1 MGTVRFFSLACL
13 ASVVFVGVSP
23 AAGATWWNSQWR
35 YQRELTIPKAD
46 PTKLPGSDIATVT
59 FPTGGMTKPDASDIR
74 VATESRKETPC
85 RVLMA
90 GPGDQVRLAFA
101 IVPGVTK
108 YYAYYGNPK
117 ALPRKKL
124 DIRRGVLL
132 ETWAYKGGIPRTL
145 AKAKT
150 VFDRVQTLV
159 GRNFQSRIF
168 LGFNPFGPASGIASI
183 FTGYVNCTKSG
194 SYTFAC
200 MSRNASFLLVD
211 DKLLLDNGGTKSP
224 NRRVYKTRK
233 VNLSPG
239 LHKLT
244 FLHVNGFGDP
254 VAVVAWQGPGENR
267 LVPVP
272 PGAFAPVV
280 AAKAGPM
287 RRYGTALDI
296 DFIPEHVNEAFMNN
310 RYFQRYRFEALT
322 TGTPGRSVAFTWDFG
337 DGQKST
343 RGQVDHVYLVGGQYT
358 VTLSAK
364 TRLGELKRTNR
375 IYVTRDWEKVT
386 RSGLDSVKTHAK
398 IVAGYDLTAMSGA
411 ALAMATDL
419 FKRAGDTDSI
429 LRAGHAFV
437 ALNAAD
443 RKEIEFVVPF
453 YATALVGV
461 DAPDRAVAALLKG
474 AGMNKSAATR
484 AMLTV
489 QAGRIALDSLNDTA
503 RAQQLFS
510 DVTKKYAVLTTSKAV
525 REARIG
531 MGDVWRARGDYD
543 RAVKAYAAAR
553 GRSDIKAGRAPI
565 VKGDLARHVE
575 DYLRKR
581 DLLSAEQYLG
591 KWEDTFP
598 EDKLEGYWSTMAVR
612 LAMVR
617 KQYAAA
623 VREIEVLVR
632 VHPGSNYAAELLMMS
647 VDLYGKLREP
657 TKAKAA
663 LRRIAEK
670 YPESPLAA
678 VAARKLG
685 ERIEPEAPDRTNQ
698 PAPPSKEGKKPPKG
712 G

>member
-1 MGTVRFFSLACL
+1 MGRARFFSLTCL
-13 ASVVFVGVSP
+13 VSAVLAGASP
-23 AAGATWWNSQWR
+23 AAGATWWNSQWL
-35 YQRELTIPKAD
+35 YQRELTIP
-46 PTKLPGSDIATVT
+46 PTPPTNLPGSDIAVAA
-59 FPTGGMTKPDASDIR
+59 FPTGGMMKPDASDIR
-74 VATESRKETPC
+74 VATDGRKETPC

-90 GPGDQVRLAFA
+90 GPGDEVRLAFA
-101 IVPGVTK
+101 VVPGVTK
-108 YYAYYGNPK
+108 YHAYYGNPK
-117 ALPRKKL
+117 APPRKKL

-132 ETWAYKGGIPRTL
+132 ETWAYSGGIPKTL
-145 AKAKT
+145 EKART
-150 VFDRVQTLV
+150 VFDQAKKLV
-159 GRNFQSRIF
+159 GRDFQSRIF
-168 LGFNPFGPASGIASI
+168 LGFNPFGPASGVANL
-183 FTGYVNCTKSG
+183 FTGYVNCTKGG

-211 DKLLLDNGGTKSP
+211 DKLLLNNGGARSP
-224 NRRVYKTRK
+224 NRRVYKTGK
-233 VNLSPG
+233 VDLSPG

-254 VAVVAWQGPGENR
+254 VAVVAWQPPGESR
-267 LVPVP
+267 LAVVP
-272 PGAFAPVV
+272 PTAFAPVIQ
-280 AAKAGPM
+280 AKAGPM

-296 DFIPEHVNEAFMNN
+296 DFIPEHVNEAFVNN

-322 TGTPGRSVAFTWDFG
+322 TGTPGRSVEFTWDFG
-337 DGQKST
+337 DGQKSNKA
-343 RGQVDHVYLVGGQYT
+343 QVDHVYLVGGQVT

-375 IYVTRDWEKVT
+375 IFVTRDWEKLT
-386 RSGLDSVKTHAK
+386 RSSLDSVKTHTQ
-398 IVAGYDLTAMSGA
+398 IVAGYDLTAMNGA
-411 ALAMATDL
+411 TLAVATDL
-419 FKRAGDTDSI
+419 FKRAGDTDSL

-437 ALNAAD
+437 SLTAAD
-443 RKEIEFVVPF
+443 RKEIEFVVPL
-453 YATALVGV
+453 YAEALVGV

-474 AGMNKSAATR
+474 AAMNKSPATR
-484 AMLTV
+484 AMLSV
-489 QAGRIALDSLNDTA
+489 QAGRVALDRLNDTA
-503 RAQQLFS
+503 RAQQIFS
-510 DVTKKYAVLTTSKAV
+510 DVIKKYAVLTTSKDV
-525 REARIG
+525 RQARIG

-543 RAVKAYAAAR
+543 RAVQAYAAAR

-581 DLLSAEQYLG
+581 DLLSAEEYLG

-612 LAMVR
+612 LAMTR

-623 VREIEVLVR
+623 VREIEVLVH
-632 VHPGSNYAAELLMMS
+632 VNPGSNYAAELLMMS
-647 VDLYGKLREP
+647 VEPYGKLGEP

-685 ERIEPEAPDRTNQ
+685 ERIAPEAPDRTNK
-698 PAPPSKEGKKPPKG
+698 PAPPSKEPAKPPKG